1 MGTVSVGSLVVGDMR
16 GASMTG
22 VKYLLFFFNLVFA
35 VTGLLLL
42 VMGLVVQSAHSQY
55 LDFLS
60 HRLLSP
66 PVLLTVL
73 GGVIFGIS
81 FFGCCGAIR
90 ESHALTRT
98 FSVLL
103 AVVFFVEMIA
113 VLAAYHMREQM
124 VHSVERR
131 MEAGMRNFFRQGY
144 RGVSETWNV
153 VQHELECCGTQ
164 SYTDWINTTFSA
176 RENVPDSCCL
186 SDVVGCG
193 LGILNLGHIQAAMK
207 VHTRGCLEVF
217 SHQLSQNSS
226 TVGGLALIVALIQFI
241 GMVLSFLLANSIKKE
256 CEIV

>member
-1 MGTVSVGSLVVGDMR
+1 MTAGRMR
-16 GASMTG
+16 GATITA

-42 VMGLVVQSAHSQY
+42 LTGLVVQSVYSHY

-66 PVLLTVL
+66 PVLLTAL
-73 GGVIFGIS
+73 GAIIFSVS
-81 FFGCCGAIR
+81 FFGCCGAIK
-90 ESHALTRT
+90 ESHVLTRVFT
-98 FSVLL
+98 LLLGAIFFCELL
-103 AVVFFVEMIA
+103 AM
-113 VLAAYHMREQM
+113 LAAYHMRDQM
-124 VHSVERR
+124 LHSIERR
-131 MEAGMRNFFRQGY
+131 MEAGMRNFFRGGY
-144 RGVSETWNV
+144 KGVSETWNV

-193 LGILNLGHIQAAMK
+193 LGILNLGRHQASMK
-207 VHTRGCLEVF
+207 VHTRGCLEVLGY
-217 SHQLSQNSS
+217 QLSENSS
-226 TVGGLALIVALIQFI
+226 AIGGLTFIVALIQFV
-241 GMVLSFLLANSIKKE
+241 GMALSFCLANSIRKE